1 MTGKRIATSFGS
13 IIFLII
19 LVTLSSC
26 NSEPAANEDPT
37 LTPTPTLA
45 IQEVPPTS
53 TPTPSKC
60 AGLAGD
66 LEVMVLVGPAEV
78 VGLEPHT
85 VGNIPFSVITDE
97 EPYVLHGGGD
107 LEYGDILAEEWGT
120 YEVMMNLSFT
130 ISGKCI
136 DIEGNEELAMGVEM
150 TGNQLVEV
158 TAEGFHGEYPWEGTL
173 PFDLNFPLEEGASY
187 EGEGYTFVLHLK

>member
-1 MTGKRIATSFGS
+1 MTGNRNRSSFCA
-13 IIFLII
+13 IIFLIV

-26 NSEPAANEDPT
+26 NSAPAASEDPT
-37 LTPTPTLA
+37 VTPTPTKVM
-45 IQEVPPTS
+45 QVVSPTI
-53 TPTPSKC
+53 TPAPSKC

-78 VGLEPHT
+78 VGLEPYSI
-85 VGNIPFSVITDE
+85 GNIPFAVVTDE
-97 EPYVLHGGGD
+97 APYLLQGGGG

-120 YEVMMNLSFT
+120 YEVTMNLLFT
-130 ISGKCI
+130 ISGQCNENEAT
-136 DIEGNEELAMGVEM
+136 EGLVMAVEM

-173 PFDLNFPLEEGASY
+173 PFDFNFPLEEGASY